1 MEKYEIE
8 KLRDL
13 PIEEVA
19 SQLGLQ
25 VARHKS
31 LCPFHSDH
39 HASLSFNTRKNLCRC
54 FVCMDESLDSIG
66 LVMKS
71 LHVDFP
77 KACFWLADRNGIL
90 LEKVR
95 GRNWRRD
102 CGSASAAPPA
112 AVAPNA
118 APPTLDSAPSLAA
131 SPFSSSTASA
141 VSSAASPASAAVP
154 SAASPFSSSADSA
167 ASTAC
172 ASSPASPV
180 ASASSASSPAAPHSF
195 DAARYAR
202 FFEHPWLN
210 EAACRFLFD
219 ERKIDGRVARWC
231 RLSSWTDRKGVNW
244 LQIPY
249 FDREGHLVGIQNRN
263 LDFHRKSRPTD
274 SMDSEKTGES
284 SCPTDFTD
292 DTDFM
297 DSKKAGKSSRP
308 TDSTDDTDFMDSKKA
323 GKGSCPTDFTNG
335 TDSKDDTDSKAGT
348 DFEEAPRFRF
358 PYGSQCGIY
367 NLQVLNLLTPGERL
381 FITEGCS
388 DCWAMLSAGHKAIA
402 IPSATLLKPEDRDV
416 LAYISETFGVE
427 WHMFPD
433 RDAPGERLFLQLKE
447 ILPSL
452 IHHQLPPGCKDFGE
466 AYLKGFNPA
475 EEINRL

>member
-1 MEKYEIE
+1 M
-8 KLRDL
+8 LRNL

-19 SQLGLQ
+19 GQLGLQ

-54 FVCMDESLDSIG
+54 FVCMDESLDCIG

-77 KACFWLADRNGIL
+77 KACFWLAERNGIL
-90 LEKVR
+90 LEKGR
-95 GRNWRRD
+95 GRNGWRRD
-102 CGSASAAPPA
+102 CSSSPAASAVSPASSAASAASSAASALSAASAAPR
-112 AVAPNA
+112 
-118 APPTLDSAPSLAA
+118 S
-131 SPFSSSTASA
+131 F
-141 VSSAASPASAAVP
+141 
-154 SAASPFSSSADSA
+154 
-167 ASTAC
+167 
-172 ASSPASPV
+172 
-180 ASASSASSPAAPHSF
+180 AAPHSF

-249 FDREGHLVGIQNRN
+249 FDREGRLVGIQNRN

-274 SMDSEKTGES
+274 SMDSEKTGKS
-284 SCPTDFTD
+284 SYPTDFTD
-292 DTDFM
+292 DTD
-297 DSKKAGKSSRP
+297 SE
-308 TDSTDDTDFMDSKKA
+308 
-323 GKGSCPTDFTNG
+323 GSEDG
-335 TDSKDDTDSKAGT
+335 TDSED
-348 DFEEAPRFRF
+348 APRFRF

-416 LAYISETFGVE
+416 LA
-427 WHMFPD
+427 
-433 RDAPGERLFLQLKE
+433 
-447 ILPSL
+447 
-452 IHHQLPPGCKDFGE
+452 
-466 AYLKGFNPA
+466 
-475 EEINRL
+475 